1 MKLTPH
7 LPRLSGK
14 PAIRLLLLVVAYVA
28 LTGCSSRKNTAANRQ
43 YQAFIT
49 RYNIYYNGDTH
60 YTETLEAMENGYP
73 DDFSQLLF
81 VHPSH
86 ARGAEGAVPPSGDFT
101 RSIEKAQK
109 AIQLRSIRKRPRRTP
124 GSAMTAE
131 RRAWLN
137 REEYNPFIHNAW
149 LMLGRSQFM
158 NGDFLGASST
168 FLYISKH
175 FQWLPDVVTE
185 ARIWLARSYCCM
197 GWIFEAESAID
208 RIDPSQLKSKQ
219 TRLVYALTSAD
230 IDIRKHDY
238 KAAVPPVELAASLS
252 RGVSKARL
260 RYLAGQLNRETGNLT
275 AAREAFGKVARSN
288 TIPYSTKIS
297 ARLAMAEV
305 ASPAERSKEIDALRR
320 MIRYERNGEY
330 LGGIYTAMGNLRLL
344 QGDTAGAVTD
354 YREAILRSRSDGF
367 DKARAG
373 LALGNLSFARRD
385 YPAAQTY
392 YAEAIPMLP
401 ENYPGLDSLRRR
413 SDILDRLADYVRSVE
428 LQDSLLRLAAMPE
441 AGRRAAVDRII
452 GRIKERSRQEADSM
466 ARRKYLD
473 NFNPETTL
481 TDPGVS
487 PVMNIQADGQKG
499 AWYFYNKSTVEAGR
513 AEFRRRWGN
522 RRLEDDWRRHNKS
535 RFSLAGGGDDEPAES
550 QQYTDS
556 VKTKQTSDP
565 LDPEY
570 YLAQIPLT
578 PVQKHQAEET
588 IIDGLYNIAQI
599 LHNELEDIP
608 AAISAYD
615 SLLKRYPDN
624 IYRQDAYNN
633 IYMIYM
639 RTRQPELADNY
650 RRLIVKEFPDTPLG
664 KAMAADDY
672 SDRLCR
678 AAETEE
684 RRYDEIYTAYLENRN
699 DSVHNYYREFSDS
712 YSMSRLMPKF
722 MFVDALAYVTENNP
736 EMFRQRLSE
745 LVARYPESDVSPLA
759 AGYIKGIDRGRK
771 LSADGRNP
779 VAMVWNMP
787 LTADSIT
794 VVADSVSPGFSSD
807 PESEQL
813 LVLVFPVDSV
823 SANDLL
829 YRVARH
835 NFSSFVVRDFELE
848 QLTFGRLGLLVIS
861 GFDNISQ
868 INHYRKV
875 MARSGEFTLPEGVR
889 PVVISRADF
898 DVMLAGGYS
907 FDDYFRWQSENPSV
921 IKESEP

>member
-1 MKLTPH
+1 MNQTPH

-49 RYNIYYNGDTH
+49 RYNIYYNGDSH
-60 YTETLEAMENGYP
+60 YAETLEKMEQEYQ
-73 DDFSQLLF
+73 DDFSQILF

-86 ARGAEGAVPPSGDFT
+86 ARGVDGAVQPSGDFT

-124 GSAMTAE
+124 GRAVSPE
-131 RRAWLN
+131 RKRWLN

-158 NGDFLGASST
+158 NGDFFGASST

-175 FQWLPDVVTE
+175 FSWLPDVVTE
-185 ARIWLARSYCCM
+185 AKIWLARSYCCM
-197 GWIFEAESAID
+197 GWTFEAESVIGK
-208 RIDPSQLKSKQ
+208 IDPSQLKSHQ
-219 TRLVYALTSAD
+219 VRLIYALTAAD
-230 IDIRKHDY
+230 INIRKHDY
-238 KAAVPPVELAASLS
+238 KVAAEEVKTAAGLS

-260 RYLAGQLNRETGNLT
+260 LYLLGQLNSEAGDIS
-275 AAREAFGKVARSN
+275 ASREAFGKVARSN
-288 TIPYSTKIS
+288 SIPYSTKIN
-297 ARLAMAEV
+297 ARIAQAEV
-305 ASPAERSKEIDALRR
+305 APRQELKKETDALRR
-320 MIRYERNGEY
+320 MTRYERNAGY
-330 LGGIYTAMGNLRLL
+330 LGRIYLAMGNLSLL
-344 QGDTAGAVTD
+344 QGDTARAVTD
-354 YREAILRSRSDGF
+354 YREAITRSTTDGF

-373 LALGNLSFARRD
+373 LALGGLYFVRRN
-385 YPAAQTY
+385 YPAAQKY
-392 YAEAIPMLP
+392 YADAIPLLP

-413 SDILDRLADYVRSVE
+413 SDILDRLADYVRNVE
-428 LQDSLLRLAAMPE
+428 LQDSLLRLAAMSDGE
-441 AGRRAAVDRII
+441 RRTVVDGII
-452 GRIKERSRQEADSM
+452 AEIKRKKRMEADSL
-466 ARRKYLD
+466 ARREYLD
-473 NFNPETTL
+473 NFNPEITL
-481 TDPGVS
+481 TDPGTA
-487 PVMNIQADGQKG
+487 PVMDISADTQKG
-499 AWYFYNKSTVEAGR
+499 AWYFYNKSAVEAGR
-513 AEFRRRWGN
+513 ADFRRRWGN

-535 RFSLAGGGDDEPAES
+535 RFSLSDSSGDEPAED
-550 QQYTDS
+550 QEYAEP
-556 VKTKQTSDP
+556 VRTKQSFDP

-578 PVQKHQAEET
+578 PVQKHQAEE
-588 IIDGLYNIAQI
+588 IITDGMYNIALI
-599 LHNELEDIP
+599 LQNEIEDFP
-608 AAISAYD
+608 AAISAY
-615 SLLKRYPDN
+615 SRLLKQYPDN
-624 IYRQDAYNN
+624 IYRLDSYNN
-633 IYMIYM
+633 IYMMYM
-639 RTRQPELADNY
+639 RMGQTDLAENY
-650 RRLIVKEFPDTPLG
+650 RQLIVKEFPDTPLG
-664 KAMAADDY
+664 TAMAADGY
-672 SDRLCR
+672 FDRLCR

-684 RRYDEIYTAYLENRN
+684 RRYAEIYTAYLENRN
-699 DSVHNYYREFSDS
+699 DSVHRVFSEFSGN
-712 YSMSRLMPKF
+712 YSMSPLMPKF

-745 LVARYPESDVSPLA
+745 LVARYPDSDVSPLA
-759 AGYIKGIDRGRK
+759 ADYIKGIDRGRK

-787 LTADSIT
+787 LAADSIAA
-794 VVADSVSPGFSSD
+794 VADTVLPEFSSD
-807 PESEQL
+807 PDTEQL

-835 NFSSFVVRDFELE
+835 NFSSFVIRDFELE

-868 INHYRKV
+868 VSHYRKV
-875 MARSGEFTLPEGVR
+875 MARSRDFELPDGVR

-907 FDDYFRWQSENPSV
+907 FDDYFRWQSENPI